1 MIKQR
6 TDSLKTLIKLT
17 NSRKT
22 DKEKT
27 KKIQIID
34 IRNETGA
41 ITKNPIDIKVIRI
54 QYYQQLYIHKFYIY
68 HRRNELILQKAE
80 LPQLT

>member
-41 ITKNPIDIKVIRI
+41 ITKNPIDITVIRI
-54 QYYQQLYIHKFYIY
+54 QYYQQLYIHKFAKSGEMDQFFKTK
-68 HRRNELILQKAE
+68 N
-80 LPQLT
+80 